1 MNNKSIWSFQSL
13 YNWRS
18 DTKGTRGSKARS
30 RLWKKDWCII
40 VLCEYFIRD
49 WGEVVK
55 NKLIIK
61 LVYNHV
67 IIIEYWQ
74 LRTVE
79 KIFLWKNISRL
90 QYSVK
95 IWSLKRMFTVVGAEF
110 FTEEDQMAVKISMEI
125 KNKLI
130 VIKLICYQIIIVE
143 YWQLRPVEIF
153 PLKEGMNYYLSQSK
167 VVYIY
172 LFLIYYYVSV
182 FNEGCLF

>member
-1 MNNKSIWSFQSL
+1 
-13 YNWRS
+13 
-18 DTKGTRGSKARS
+18 
-30 RLWKKDWCII
+30 
-40 VLCEYFIRD
+40 
-49 WGEVVK
+49 
-55 NKLIIK
+55 
-61 LVYNHV
+61 
-67 IIIEYWQ
+67 
-74 LRTVE
+74 
-79 KIFLWKNISRL
+79 
-90 QYSVK
+90 
-95 IWSLKRMFTVVGAEF
+95 MFTVVGAEF

-182 FNEGCLF
+182 FNEGCLEQVGDTCIIIVSGTHGLDPTLLL